1 VDVQIGRILD
11 ALEKSGKADSTY
23 IFFTADH
30 GLAIGDHGFLGKQNM
45 YDSSMRVPLLMVGP
59 GIEPGKTVDAPVYLQ
74 DVMATSLDL
83 AGAEKPAQVEFNSLM
98 PLATGKTEKSAYD
111 AIYGAYFGSQR
122 MLRTDQYKMIIYPT
136 ANIVRLYDMIADPLE
151 MNDLAQDPSSR
162 PVALLKTL
170 FAQFQTLQKEMDDP
184 VDVRVPFENF
194 LNNVPTPVLYGR
206 NVANEE

>member
-1 VDVQIGRILD
+1 MDVQIGRILD
-11 ALEKSGKADSTY
+11 ALEATGKADNTY

-45 YDSSMRVPLLMVGP
+45 YDSSMRVPMLMAGP
-59 GIEPGKTVDAPVYLQ
+59 GIEAGKTVDAPVYLQ
-74 DVMATSLDL
+74 DIMATSLDL
-83 AGAEKPAQVEFNSLM
+83 AGAEKPAHVDFNTLM
-98 PLATGKTEKSAYD
+98 PLATGTTEKSVYD

-136 ANIVRLYDMIADPLE
+136 ANVVRLFDMIADPLE
-151 MNDLAQDPSSR
+151 MNDLAQDPATR

-184 VDVRVPFENF
+184 VDVTESFENF
-194 LNNVPTPVLYGR
+194 LNNVPPPAL
-206 NVANEE
+206 